1 MVGLTPNLGVAK
13 KRICLENTH
22 KKDSSDGEMCKRS
35 LDCCVS
41 VRQVPVNMYSK
52 TKMGLLAN
60 VMAKSCL
67 DSSINHSGSLFRIY
81 PDLKGYLD
89 FSSSR
94 GSDRWRRHHH
104 SSVPVVVGLEGARLV
119 EPHVLGLLV
128 GELGEVR
135 LEGREVQRGHELVH
149 QLGHQI
155 DVGLVPARGR
165 VEQFCKQCTLPI
177 MYIMHNSINNV
188 QI

>member
-1 MVGLTPNLGVAK
+1 
-13 KRICLENTH
+13 
-22 KKDSSDGEMCKRS
+22 
-35 LDCCVS
+35 
-41 VRQVPVNMYSK
+41 
-52 TKMGLLAN
+52 
-60 VMAKSCL
+60 MAKSRARIF
-67 DSSINHSGSLFRIY
+67 DSVIKSLWLVA
-81 PDLKGYLD
+81 DLSRSKGYLD
-89 FSSSR
+89 FSRCGYDEGRASS
-94 GSDRWRRHHH
+94 S

-165 VEQFCKQCTLPI
+165 VEQFCNECT
-177 MYIMHNSINNV
+177 IN
-188 QI
+188 Q